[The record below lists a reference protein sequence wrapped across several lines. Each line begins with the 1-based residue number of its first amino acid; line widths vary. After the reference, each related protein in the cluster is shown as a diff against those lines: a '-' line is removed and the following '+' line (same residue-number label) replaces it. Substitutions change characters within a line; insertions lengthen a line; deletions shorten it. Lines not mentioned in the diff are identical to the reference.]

1 MKPLRLKPRMP
12 LLNLNRRNRW
22 AEIHSSSEN
31 HTAPTPSQGRELIEL
46 RIYDSKKAAYAAFCF
61 YHPITYFFLAYFKES
76 SATAKMMMLPLMMYC
91 Q

>member
-31 HTAPTPSQGRELIEL
+31 HTAPTPAKGVAVRF

-61 YHPITYFFLAYFKES
+61 YYPITYFFLAYFNES